1 MPSNLYGPGDNF
13 NPLNSHVPAAL
24 VDRFHVAKINNF
36 EKVKV
41 WGSGKPLREFL
52 YVEDLADACIFLA
65 ENYSSEEPINVGT
78 GKEISIKDFAELIK
92 NIVDFKGKIVFDKTK
107 PDGVYKKVLNIQ
119 KINKLGWNPK
129 TSLELGLTKY
139 YKWYLDNISNIR
151 R

>member
-1 MPSNLYGPGDNF
+1 MLYRLFRFIHNNL
-13 NPLNSHVPAAL
+13 
-24 VDRFHVAKINNF
+24 
-36 EKVKV
+36 EKVEV

>member
-1 MPSNLYGPGDNF
+1 M
-13 NPLNSHVPAAL
+13 
-24 VDRFHVAKINNF
+24 
-36 EKVKV
+36 
-41 WGSGKPLREFL
+41 
-52 YVEDLADACIFLA
+52 
-65 ENYSSEEPINVGT
+65 GT